1 MFRSFKTEIDP
12 TPEQIVKI
20 NRTMGTCRF
29 IYNFFI
35 AKNKVWYENGEQF
48 MRGHAFN
55 VWMNHEFLPNNPDYM
70 WIKEVNTSAVKRSID
85 DADHAFQK
93 FFKKKGGFP
102 KFKKKSGSDV
112 KMYFYRKGS
121 RDCECERHR
130 IKIPSLGWVRLKE
143 KGYIPTTAEAGWIKS
158 GRISKRAG
166 RYYVSVLL
174 DVPDESPSAPAEMTD
189 GIGLHLGIRE
199 LALTSTGV
207 SYENINKTEAV
218 KKLEKKLRREHRRFS
233 RKLENEKRGGAT
245 QGRNIEKQKLKL
257 QRIYRRISNIRDNYI
272 DQTIAQIVKTKPSF
286 IAISDINVTLLMKN
300 KYVAKYLAGQKLRR
314 FRERLTSKCH
324 ELGIELRIAEKSFRS
339 ASICSSCG
347 KLNKNASI
355 SSDKFKCSCGYCE
368 DRSLNASYNLRD
380 MLIYSIG

>member
-1 MFRSFKTEIDP
+1 MYRSFKTEIDP
-12 TPEQIVKI
+12 TPEQIIKI
-20 NRTMGTCRF
+20 NRTIGTCRF
-29 IYNFFI
+29 IDNFFI
-35 AKNKVWYENGEQF
+35 AQNKYWYENGQPF
-48 MRGHAFN
+48 LRGHAFN
-55 VWMNHEFLPNNPDYM
+55 VWLNHEFLPNNPDHM

-93 FFKKKGGFP
+93 FFKKKGDFP
-102 KFKKKSGSDV
+102 QFKKKSGSDV
-112 KMYFYRKGS
+112 KMYFYRKCS

-130 IKIPSLGWVRLKE
+130 IKVPSLGWVRLKE

-174 DVPDESPSAPAEMTD
+174 DMPDESPSAPAEMTD

-207 SYENINKTEAV
+207 SYENINKTETV
-218 KKLEKKLRREHRRFS
+218 RKLEKKLRREHRRFS
-233 RKLENEKRGGAT
+233 RMLENEKRGGAT
-245 QGRNIEKQKLKL
+245 QGKNIEKQKLKL
-257 QRIYRRISNIRDNYI
+257 QRIYHKISNIRDNHI
-272 DQTIAQIVKTKPSF
+272 DQTIAQIMKTKPSF

-300 KYVAKYLAGQKLRR
+300 KYVGKYLEGQKLRR

-324 ELGIELRIAEKSFRS
+324 ELEIELRIAEKSIRS

-347 KLNKNASI
+347 KLSKNASI